1 MSVVQRLGDGLV
13 NFYLVDTDEGLVL
26 VDAGLPGHWDGFLAD
41 LDGLGIALGDIT
53 DVLVTHG
60 HPDHIGLAERLRT
73 EAGARVHVHEAEAAL
88 VAAPLKPAADA
99 RPEKSILGYALR
111 RPSGLRTPL
120 HLLRLGALRTRPVVD
135 PVIFTD
141 GVLDDVPGRPL
152 AVHTPGHT
160 HGSTVF
166 VFQDCA
172 FTGDALV
179 TRDEMV
185 GHVGPTLLCRA
196 FTNDGRAALE
206 SLRALESHHVRD
218 VHPGHGDPWTRGLPA
233 AVRAAVAAG
242 VR

>member
-1 MSVVQRLGDGLV
+1 MSVVHRLGDGLV
-13 NFYLVDTDEGLVL
+13 NFYLVDTGEGLVL
-26 VDAGLPGHWDGFLAD
+26 VDAGLPGHWKGFLAD
-41 LDGLGIALGDIT
+41 LDRLGIAPGDIT

-73 EAGARVHVHEAEAAL
+73 EAGARIHVHEAEAAL
-88 VAAPLKPAADA
+88 VAAPLRPAADA
-99 RPEKSILGYALR
+99 RPEKPIIGYALR

-120 HLLRLGALRTRPVVD
+120 HLLRLGALRTRPVLE
-135 PVIFTD
+135 PITFTN
-141 GVLDDVPGRPL
+141 GTLNDVPGRPL

-166 VFQDCA
+166 VFPEHA
-172 FTGDALV
+172 FTGDAMV
-179 TRDEMV
+179 TADAMV
-185 GHVGPTLLCRA
+185 AHVGPTLLCRA

-206 SLRALESHHVRD
+206 SLRALEEHDVPF
-218 VHPGHGDPWTRGLPA
+218 VHPGHGEQWADGLPS